1 MKRFAF
7 LLLLSILLESGLSVS
22 AQKLQNI
29 DVTKGLCDRRVFSI
43 QKGQPGYMWFLT
55 YAGID
60 KFDGKNIKHYPLS
73 SGKGYIDSY
82 SENNTLKTDSRG
94 RPWFITPE
102 GETFVYCQLM
112 DEFQLIE
119 LPLEMSNQTFDLVE
133 LTSYDE
139 IWYCNRKNI
148 YIYTINTGE
157 TKHIELEHEHSRITS
172 VLQISENNYIIG
184 TNETIC
190 QAEIQNNILK
200 PKQVITDSF
209 FSPNL
214 LFYHPKY
221 KILFAGSDSHGMLV
235 YDLNLDYIIQTYTNL
250 KDTPISAINY
260 YGDAEILI
268 STQGNGIY
276 RYHLKDHTLE
286 SFLRADYSEDNL
298 MLGNNIR
305 TIYTD
310 EEERIWMSVYP
321 IGVSVYDRRYP
332 KYKWTRHQNGNI
344 HSLGD
349 DQVNHILEDSE
360 GDIWYATNDGISLYY
375 KKTKTWHHFFSE
387 KEYTD
392 NPKNSTFLSLCE
404 IRPGYIA
411 AGGHMSGIYGIDK
424 HSLKHEIITSYS
436 INSKQSPQIQNKYIR
451 SIYKDKN
458 GYVWTGGHY
467 YLGCSNRAINFF
479 EHYPIDHPITCIIE
493 KDSVNLFIGT
503 GYGIYLFDRSKK
515 TLTKLRV
522 PFASQFIT
530 TLYKHTND
538 VLYIGTTSS
547 GLVALYPDGKYEIY
561 SYRNS
566 SLISDNVYS
575 IIPYGEDR
583 LIISTEKSLAKFNT
597 KEKKFSNWTVDRG
610 LIEASFNPRA
620 GIHTSENTFIFGT
633 GKGAIEFPDNTKIPQ
648 PFHTKIQF
656 DKIYVAHQDF
666 CHELKKR
673 GFKSMDSINE
683 LRLAHN
689 QNMFSIELS
698 TINYDTPNHTFI
710 QWRIQEINEQ
720 WKRIK
725 SNGRIEKTNLESGE
739 YTLQI
744 QALAEETFQVIENKK
759 LKIVIEP
766 SFWETQKALS
776 FYLIVCGIILFFLTR
791 FIWLRKT
798 QKLSQEKVKFFI
810 ETANYLQTPIQL
822 IKSPIKEVL
831 ENKQL
836 TQQET
841 DYLKMA
847 VHYCNNLEQS
857 ISNLIIAEKQVQGRK
872 ILVASYLFDSII
884 QEYISLIQPITEEK
898 AIKIHFENIANLFTE
913 IWIDKN
919 KIDFIFYSLL
929 IKILKYIPQ
938 KSSLHVLCQ
947 IENNDWVVEV
957 YSQDEKSLIRRECN
971 LSNKFYPGISIQEKR
986 IKEESIESK
995 LVQQVIQN
1003 HSGHLQYGKISYIE
1017 RCFILRIPLSH
1028 ISYKKFEKSDYPVYN
1043 HTEKKHFLPLRTK
1056 SERKYQ
1062 TNIIRGNILITGNNE
1077 EEIAFL
1083 ETTLANEWNITVAYS
1098 GNIALKLIKKEEPD
1112 IIISDFKLPDVS
1124 IDNFCEILKSNM
1136 DTSHIPIVMLAS
1148 MNDIDSI
1155 IHGLNLKVDHYITKP
1170 YDIRLVRAI
1179 LKNIRENRLL
1189 LEERLSHVDA
1199 FPRIKEFKNA
1209 IKEKET
1215 KLLAEVKNVIR
1226 EHIGDEEFTVDKLCS
1241 IIGMSRSNLFQKIKT
1256 ITQQSLND
1264 IVKEIRMQK
1273 ACEILLSQK
1282 YSITEVSEMLG
1293 FSDAK
1298 YFREVFKKHFGCPPS
1313 EYVRNKLKKG
1323 D

>member
-1 MKRFAF
+1 
-7 LLLLSILLESGLSVS
+7 
-22 AQKLQNI
+22 
-29 DVTKGLCDRRVFSI
+29 
-43 QKGQPGYMWFLT
+43 MWFLT

-404 IRPGYIA
+404 IRPGYIV
-411 AGGHMSGIYGIDK
+411 AGGHMSGVYGIDK
-424 HSLKHEIITSYS
+424 HSLKHEFLTSYS

-515 TLTKLRV
+515 KLTKLRV

-610 LIEASFNPRA
+610 LIETSFNPRA
-620 GIHTSENTFIFGT
+620 GIHTSEN
-633 GKGAIEFPDNTKIPQ
+633 
-648 PFHTKIQF
+648 
-656 DKIYVAHQDF
+656 
-666 CHELKKR
+666 
-673 GFKSMDSINE
+673 
-683 LRLAHN
+683 
-689 QNMFSIELS
+689 
-698 TINYDTPNHTFI
+698 
-710 QWRIQEINEQ
+710 
-720 WKRIK
+720 
-725 SNGRIEKTNLESGE
+725 
-739 YTLQI
+739 
-744 QALAEETFQVIENKK
+744 
-759 LKIVIEP
+759 
-766 SFWETQKALS
+766 
-776 FYLIVCGIILFFLTR
+776 
-791 FIWLRKT
+791 
-798 QKLSQEKVKFFI
+798 
-810 ETANYLQTPIQL
+810 
-822 IKSPIKEVL
+822 
-831 ENKQL
+831 
-836 TQQET
+836 
-841 DYLKMA
+841 
-847 VHYCNNLEQS
+847 
-857 ISNLIIAEKQVQGRK
+857 
-872 ILVASYLFDSII
+872 
-884 QEYISLIQPITEEK
+884 
-898 AIKIHFENIANLFTE
+898 
-913 IWIDKN
+913 
-919 KIDFIFYSLL
+919 
-929 IKILKYIPQ
+929 
-938 KSSLHVLCQ
+938 
-947 IENNDWVVEV
+947 
-957 YSQDEKSLIRRECN
+957 
-971 LSNKFYPGISIQEKR
+971 
-986 IKEESIESK
+986 
-995 LVQQVIQN
+995 
-1003 HSGHLQYGKISYIE
+1003 
-1017 RCFILRIPLSH
+1017 
-1028 ISYKKFEKSDYPVYN
+1028 
-1043 HTEKKHFLPLRTK
+1043 
-1056 SERKYQ
+1056 
-1062 TNIIRGNILITGNNE
+1062 
-1077 EEIAFL
+1077 
-1083 ETTLANEWNITVAYS
+1083 
-1098 GNIALKLIKKEEPD
+1098 
-1112 IIISDFKLPDVS
+1112 
-1124 IDNFCEILKSNM
+1124 
-1136 DTSHIPIVMLAS
+1136 
-1148 MNDIDSI
+1148 
-1155 IHGLNLKVDHYITKP
+1155 
-1170 YDIRLVRAI
+1170 
-1179 LKNIRENRLL
+1179 
-1189 LEERLSHVDA
+1189 
-1199 FPRIKEFKNA
+1199 
-1209 IKEKET
+1209 
-1215 KLLAEVKNVIR
+1215 
-1226 EHIGDEEFTVDKLCS
+1226 
-1241 IIGMSRSNLFQKIKT
+1241 
-1256 ITQQSLND
+1256 
-1264 IVKEIRMQK
+1264 
-1273 ACEILLSQK
+1273 
-1282 YSITEVSEMLG
+1282 
-1293 FSDAK
+1293 
-1298 YFREVFKKHFGCPPS
+1298 
-1313 EYVRNKLKKG
+1313 
-1323 D
+1323 

>member
-7 LLLLSILLESGLSVS
+7 LLLLLMLLESLLSAS

-29 DVTKGLCDRRVFSI
+29 DVTKGLCDRRVFAI
-43 QKGQPGYMWFLT
+43 QKGEPGYMWFLT

-60 KFDGKNIKHYPLS
+60 KFDGKNIKHYSLS

-82 SENNTLKTDSRG
+82 SENNTLKTDSQG

-102 GETFVYCQLM
+102 GETFVYSQLM

-119 LPLEMSNQTFDLVE
+119 LSQEMSNQTFDLVE
-133 LTSYDE
+133 LTASDE
-139 IWYCNRKNI
+139 IWYCNRRNI
-148 YIYTINTGE
+148 YIYTINTGQ
-157 TKHIELEHEHSRITS
+157 TKHIKLEHEHNQITS
-172 VLQISENNYIIG
+172 LLQISENNYIVG

-200 PKQVITDSF
+200 PKKIITDSF
-209 FSPNL
+209 LSPDL

-221 KILFAGSDSHGMLV
+221 KLLFAGSESHGMLV
-235 YDLNLDYIIQTYTNL
+235 YDFNLDYIIQTYTNL
-250 KDTPISAINY
+250 KDTPISAINN

-276 RYHLKDHTLE
+276 RYHLKDRTLQ
-286 SFLRADYSEDNL
+286 SFLRADYSEENF

-305 TIYTD
+305 TMYTD

-321 IGVSVYDRRYP
+321 IGVSIYDRRYP
-332 KYKWTRHQNGNI
+332 KYKWIKHQNGNI
-344 HSLGD
+344 QSLGD
-349 DQVNHILEDSE
+349 DQVNYILEDSD
-360 GDIWYATNDGISLYY
+360 GDIWYATNNGVSLYY
-375 KKTKTWHHFFSE
+375 KETKTWQHFFSE
-387 KEYTD
+387 DEYT
-392 NPKNSTFLSLCE
+392 STFLSLCE
-404 IRPGYIA
+404 TRPGYIV
-411 AGGHMSGIYGIDK
+411 AGGYMSGIYGIDK
-424 HSLKHEIITSYS
+424 YSMKHEIITPYS
-436 INSKQSPQIQNKYIR
+436 INSKQSPHISNKYIR
-451 SIYKDKN
+451 TIHKDKN

-467 YLGCSNRAINFF
+467 YLGCSNRAKNLF
-479 EHYPIDHPITCIIE
+479 EYYPIDHPITCIIE

-503 GYGIYLFDRSKK
+503 GYGIYIFDKNQKK
-515 TLTKLRV
+515 LSKLRV
-522 PFASQFIT
+522 PFASQFIS

-575 IIPYGEDR
+575 IIPYGEDC

-610 LIEASFNPRA
+610 LIETSFNPRA

-633 GKGAIEFPDNTKIPQ
+633 GKGAIEYPDNTKIPQ

-766 SFWETQKALS
+766 SFWETPKALS

-938 KSSLHVLCQ
+938 KSSLHILCQ

-957 YSQDEKSLIRRECN
+957 YSQDEKSLIRREYN

-1003 HSGHLQYGKISYIE
+1003 HSGNLQYGKISYIE

-1179 LKNIRENRLL
+1179 LTNIRENRLL

-1282 YSITEVSEMLG
+1282 YNITEVSEMLG

-1313 EYVRNKLKKG
+1313 EYVRNKLKKE